1 MKLNVGCGRDVRPGY
16 INIDRTATPGIDIAV
31 DLNELDKTKLP
42 IDDNVVTEVLM
53 SHVIEHIGNV
63 LPLMDELYRVA
74 VPGALC
80 HINCPYGSSDDADE
94 DPTHVRRMFPGS
106 FGYFSQPY
114 YWKADYGYRGDW
126 QVTQVDLVLSH
137 TVPESLSRD
146 EAITYVRSFRNVV
159 SEMRATL
166 TAVKPCRERD
176 RINQEPYSLTFV
188 QHLPGGA
195 TRRF

>member
-1 MKLNVGCGRDVRPGY
+1 MKLNVGCGADVRPGY
-16 INIDRTATPGIDIAV
+16 VNIDRMSAPGIDIAI
-31 DLNELDKTKLP
+31 DLNALDTLKLP
-42 IDDNVVTEVLM
+42 IGDDSVTEVLM

-74 VPGALC
+74 APGALC
-80 HINCPYGSSDDADE
+80 HIHCPYGSSDDADE

-114 YWKADYGYRGDW
+114 YWRADYGYRGDW

-137 TVPESLSRD
+137 TVPDDISRD
-146 EAITYVRSFRNVV
+146 EAIASVKTFRNVV

-166 TAVKPCRERD
+166 TAIKPGRPRD
-176 RINQEPYSLTFV
+176 RLYREPYSLTFV
-188 QHLPGGA
+188 QHQPGG
-195 TRRF
+195 TIRRF